1 MDMITDNVALKDLCE
16 RLSQATYI
24 TVDTEFMRE
33 KTYWPDL
40 CLVQVAG
47 PDEAWAIDP
56 LAEGL
61 DLSPLYDLFANEKVL
76 KVFHA
81 GRQDLEIFYH
91 LAGCLPTPV
100 FDTQV
105 AAMVC
110 GFGDSVGYDTL
121 ISSLTDVRIDKSSRF
136 TDWSIRP
143 LSDRQVE
150 YALGDVTHLR
160 VAYEKLNKSLDDNGR
175 ANWLTEEMAVLT
187 AEETYYTDPANA
199 YLRIKTRN
207 PKPRLLAVLREV
219 AGWRQTEAES
229 RNLPRNRILRDEA
242 LLEIAHHVPKTSAD
256 LERTRGLG
264 KKMAENASGQALL
277 VAVKRGLAVPDSE
290 CPKPKKHAR
299 LPSDIGPAAELLKVL
314 LKMKCVE
321 SGVAQKLVAS
331 SSDVDLIAAFGED
344 ADVKALSGW
353 RRALFGEDALKLKDG
368 AMALAVQNKK
378 VAVVSVE

>member
-16 RLSQATYI
+16 RLSHATYI

-47 PDEAWAIDP
+47 PDEAWAVDP
-56 LAEGL
+56 LADGL

-160 VAYEKLNKSLDDNGR
+160 VAYEKLQKNLDHNGR

-199 YLRIKTRN
+199 YLRIKARN

-242 LLEIAHHVPKTSAD
+242 LLEIAHHVPKTSSD

-277 VAVKRGLAVPDSE
+277 AAVKRGLAVPDSE

-353 RRALFGEDALKLKDG
+353 RRDLFGEDALRLKDG
-368 AMALAVQNKK
+368 AMALAVRDKK

>member
-160 VAYEKLNKSLDDNGR
+160 VAYEKLNKSLGDNGR

>member
-1 MDMITDNVALKDLCE
+1 MALITDNTALQELCG

-61 DLSPLYDLFANEKVL
+61 DLSPLFELFANKSVL

-91 LAGCLPTPV
+91 LTGHLPSPI
-100 FDTQV
+100 FDSQV

-121 ISSLTDVRIDKSSRF
+121 IGSLTNVRIDKSSRF

-143 LSDRQVE
+143 LSDKQID

-160 VAYEKLNKSLDDNGR
+160 VAYKKLKVTMESNGR
-175 ANWLTEEMAVLT
+175 ADWLVEEMTVLT
-187 AEETYYTDPANA
+187 APETYYIDPANA
-199 YLRIKTRN
+199 YLRVKVRN

-219 AGWRQTEAES
+219 AGWRQREAES

-242 LLEIAHHVPKTSAD
+242 LLEIAHQVPKTSAE

-264 KKMAENASGQALL
+264 KRMAENASGQALL
-277 VAVKRGLAVPDSE
+277 EAVKRGLAVPDSE
-290 CPKPKKHAR
+290 CPKPKNRAR
-299 LPSDIGPAAELLKVL
+299 LPADIGPTAELLKVL

-331 SSDVDLIAAFGED
+331 SSDVDLIAAYGED
-344 ADVKALSGW
+344 ADAKALHGW
-353 RRALFGEDALKLKDG
+353 RRDLFGEDALKLKDG
-368 AMALAVQNKK
+368 AMALAVRNKK
-378 VAVVSVE
+378 VAVVPVE

>member
-1 MDMITDNVALKDLCE
+1 MALITDNTALQELCG

-33 KTYWPDL
+33 KTYWPIL

-61 DLSPLYDLFANEKVL
+61 DLSPLFDLFADENIL

-91 LAGCLPTPV
+91 LAGRLPKPV
-100 FDTQV
+100 FDSQI

-110 GFGDSVGYDTL
+110 GYGDSVGYDTL
-121 ISSLTDVRIDKSSRF
+121 IGSLTGVRIDKSSRF
-136 TDWSIRP
+136 TDWSVRP
-143 LSDRQVE
+143 LSDRQID

-160 VAYEKLNKSLDDNGR
+160 VAYEKLKATLESNGR
-175 ANWLTEEMAVLT
+175 ADWLVEEMAVLT
-187 AEETYYTDPANA
+187 AAETYYVDPARA
-199 YLRIKTRN
+199 YLRLKVRN

-219 AGWRQTEAES
+219 AGWRQTQAET
-229 RNLPRNRILRDEA
+229 RDLPRNRVLRDEA
-242 LLEIAHHVPKTSAD
+242 LLEIAHHVPKTTAD
-256 LERTRGLG
+256 LERVRGLG
-264 KKMAENASGQALL
+264 KRMAENASGQELL
-277 VAVKRGLAVPDSE
+277 DAVKRGLAVPDAE
-290 CPKPKKHAR
+290 CPKPKNRAR
-299 LPSDIGPAAELLKVL
+299 LPADIGPTAELLKVL

-331 SSDVDLIAAFGED
+331 SADVDLIAAYGEEAD
-344 ADVKALSGW
+344 APALHGW
-353 RRALFGEDALKLKDG
+353 RRDLFGEDALKLKEG
-368 AMALAVQNKK
+368 AMSLAVRNKK
-378 VAVVSVE
+378 VAVVPVD

>member
-1 MDMITDNVALKDLCE
+1 MALITDNTALQELCG

-61 DLSPLYDLFANEKVL
+61 DLSPLFELFANKSVL

-91 LAGCLPTPV
+91 LTGHLPSPI
-100 FDTQV
+100 FDSQV

-121 ISSLTDVRIDKSSRF
+121 IGSLTNVRIDKSSRF

-143 LSDRQVE
+143 LSDKQID

-160 VAYEKLNKSLDDNGR
+160 VAYKKLKVTMESNGR
-175 ANWLTEEMAVLT
+175 ADWLVEEMTVLT
-187 AEETYYTDPANA
+187 APETYYIDPANA
-199 YLRIKTRN
+199 YLRVKVRN

-219 AGWRQTEAES
+219 AGWRQREAES

-242 LLEIAHHVPKTSAD
+242 LLEIAHHVPKTSAE

-264 KKMAENASGQALL
+264 KRMAENASGQALL
-277 VAVKRGLAVPDSE
+277 EAVKRGLAVPDSE
-290 CPKPKKHAR
+290 CPKPKNRAR
-299 LPSDIGPAAELLKVL
+299 LPADIGPTAELLKVL

-331 SSDVDLIAAFGED
+331 SSDVDLIAAYGED
-344 ADVKALSGW
+344 ADAKALHGW
-353 RRALFGEDALKLKDG
+353 RRDLFGEDALKLKDG
-368 AMALAVQNKK
+368 AMALAVRNKK
-378 VAVVSVE
+378 VAVVPVE

>member
-61 DLSPLYDLFANEKVL
+61 DLTPLYDLFANEKVL

-299 LPSDIGPAAELLKVL
+299 LPSDTGPAAELLKVL

-353 RRALFGEDALKLKDG
+353 RRVLFGEDALKLKVG
-368 AMALAVQNKK
+368 AMALAVKNKK

>member
-160 VAYEKLNKSLDDNGR
+160 VAYEKLNKSLGDNGR

-353 RRALFGEDALKLKDG
+353 RRVLFGEDALKLKDG
-368 AMALAVQNKK
+368 AMALAVKNKK

>member
-47 PDEAWAIDP
+47 PDEACAIDP

-299 LPSDIGPAAELLKVL
+299 LPSDTGPAAELLKVL

>member
-160 VAYEKLNKSLDDNGR
+160 VAYEKLNKSLGDNGR

-277 VAVKRGLAVPDSE
+277 VA
-290 CPKPKKHAR
+290 
-299 LPSDIGPAAELLKVL
+299 
-314 LKMKCVE
+314 
-321 SGVAQKLVAS
+321 
-331 SSDVDLIAAFGED
+331 
-344 ADVKALSGW
+344 
-353 RRALFGEDALKLKDG
+353 
-368 AMALAVQNKK
+368 
-378 VAVVSVE
+378 

>member
-1 MDMITDNVALKDLCE
+1 
-16 RLSQATYI
+16 
-24 TVDTEFMRE
+24 
-33 KTYWPDL
+33 
-40 CLVQVAG
+40 
-47 PDEAWAIDP
+47 
-56 LAEGL
+56 L
-61 DLSPLYDLFANEKVL
+61 DLSPLLDLFANEKVL

-121 ISSLTDVRIDKSSRF
+121 ISSLTDVRIDKSSRY

-143 LSDRQVE
+143 LSNRQVE

-160 VAYEKLNKSLDDNGR
+160 GAYEKLKKNLDDNGR

-187 AEETYYTDPANA
+187 AEETYYTNPGNA
-199 YLRIKTRN
+199 YLRIKARN

-219 AGWRQTEAES
+219 AGWRQTEAEL
-229 RNLPRNRILRDEA
+229 RNLPRNRILKDEA
-242 LLEIAHHVPKTSAD
+242 LLEIAHHVPKTSAE

-264 KKMAENASGQALL
+264 KKMADNASGQALL
-277 VAVKRGLAVPDSE
+277 EAVKRGLAVPDSE
-290 CPKPKKHAR
+290 CPKPKINTR
-299 LPSDIGPAAELLKVL
+299 LPSDIGPTSELLKVL

-344 ADVKALSGW
+344 ADVKAMSGW
-353 RRALFGEDALKLKDG
+353 RRELFGEDALKLKGG
-368 AMALAVQNKK
+368 AMALAVRNKK
-378 VAVVSVE
+378 VAVISVE